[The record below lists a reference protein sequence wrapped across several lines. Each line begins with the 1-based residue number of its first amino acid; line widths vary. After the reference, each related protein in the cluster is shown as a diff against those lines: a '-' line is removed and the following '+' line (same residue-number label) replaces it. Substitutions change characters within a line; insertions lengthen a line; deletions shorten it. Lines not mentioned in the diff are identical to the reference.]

1 MATQMSRHGRL
12 AREYWETYR
21 PQALASLGSQEDQE
35 THFVRLDLRVGER
48 IGELAEEMLR
58 EVPVGER
65 AAVRKAVRMQAQ
77 ELVYDQEI
85 FLPKEPGT
93 EHREM

>member
-1 MATQMSRHGRL
+1 MAQLSRHGRL
-12 AREYWETYR
+12 ARSYWETYR
-21 PQALASLGSQEDQE
+21 PQALEQLGTPEE
-35 THFVRLDLRVGER
+35 REAHFVRLDLRVGEK
-48 IGELAEEMLR
+48 IGAVAQELIL

-65 AAVRKAVRMQAQ
+65 AAVRNAVRMQAQ
-77 ELVYDQEI
+77 EIVYAEEV